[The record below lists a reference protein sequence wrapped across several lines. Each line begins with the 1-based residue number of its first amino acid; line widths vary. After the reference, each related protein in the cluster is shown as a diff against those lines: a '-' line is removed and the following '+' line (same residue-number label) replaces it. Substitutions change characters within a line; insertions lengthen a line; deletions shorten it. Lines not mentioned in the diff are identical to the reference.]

1 MAKTLWVY
9 LRAFMYRKNFEFSMQ
24 LIWEFEICMENE
36 IDFYDE

>member
-9 LRAFMYRKNFEFSMQ
+9 LRAFMYGKNFEFSMQ